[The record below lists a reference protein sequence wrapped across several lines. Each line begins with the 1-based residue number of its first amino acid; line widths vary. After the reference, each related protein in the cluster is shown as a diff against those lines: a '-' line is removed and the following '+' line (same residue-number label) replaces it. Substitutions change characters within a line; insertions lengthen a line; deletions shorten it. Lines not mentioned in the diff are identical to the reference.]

1 MKKQSMRFDRHN
13 RFFSV
18 CLVAIGLLLLGYVI
32 YNSFELRKNTRV
44 MSRAR
49 LEYQDFNRVRSRLRD
64 GSDILTEAVR
74 RYVATGDKK
83 YRDEYF
89 REVYDTKNREWGM
102 SLLNQL
108 TDEGKGTKQ
117 IKDDFQLAMNYSNEL
132 MGME

>member
-18 CLVAIGLLLLGYVI
+18 CLVAIGLLLLGYII
-32 YNSFELRKNTRV
+32 YNSFELKKNTRV

-89 REVYDTKNREWGM
+89 KEVYDTKNREWG
-102 SLLNQL
+102 LN
-108 TDEGKGTKQ
+108 
-117 IKDDFQLAMNYSNEL
+117 SSR
-132 MGME
+132 